1 MNGETIKLLV
11 IDDHPFFGMDLKYKL
26 HPYGIEVETSPD
38 GQRGIDQILFTKPD
52 IVFVD
57 YMMPVMDGIET
68 IRHLRKKRGFENLPL
83 ILFTSESYPN
93 VIKEAVKAGATDFI
107 TKTTPIEMIL
117 QKIQQYKALMEK

>member
-1 MNGETIKLLV
+1 MSVETIKLLV

-26 HPYGIEVETSPD
+26 QPYGIDVDTAMD
-38 GQRGIDQILFTKPD
+38 GESGMSQIISIKPNV
-52 IVFVD
+52 VFID

-68 IRHLRKKRGFENLPL
+68 IRQIRKMKGFENLPL

-107 TKTTPIEMIL
+107 TKVTPFETIL
-117 QKIQQYKALMEK
+117 QKIQQYKAVTEK